1 VRRTRT
7 FPADRQSVTAARKFA
22 TEVLVGIPR
31 DLLESVELM
40 VSELATNCVRHVKT
54 RFELM
59 ILHTPEEIR
68 IEVTDHGGG
77 VPAMRSPGP
86 EDPSGRGLRIVD
98 MLSERWG
105 VADQSLSGKTVWFT
119 LSTLMDAAGR
129 KRAREDSG
137 PGRPQSDGV
146 ACTGAPRPGSRPASG
161 RIRDGLPPRWGPSR
175 RELRAYP
182 LLITS
187 G

>member
-1 VRRTRT
+1 MRRTRT

-59 ILHTPEEIR
+59 ILHTPAEIR
-68 IEVTDHGGG
+68 VEVTDHGGG
-77 VPAMRSPGP
+77 VPTMRSPGP

-105 VADQSLSGKTVWFT
+105 VAHQSLSGKTVWFT
-119 LSTLMDAAGR
+119 LSTLMDAAAEETGSR
-129 KRAREDSG
+129 RQQAE
-137 PGRPQSDGV
+137 RPEPDVV
-146 ACTGAPRPGSRPASG
+146 ACTGAPRRGSGPAIA
-161 RIRDGLPPRWGPSR
+161 RIRNGLPPRS
-175 RELRAYP
+175 AP
-182 LLITS
+182 LTA
-187 G
+187 